1 MSQAFMRALSILPGT
16 MIVDPLL
23 GLSDAV
29 DVLDVLDVLDDLGDL
44 DDLDDVGDLVLGD
57 FDDLDDLEPAERL
70 PAPNDSSVV

>member
-23 GLSDAV
+23 GLS